1 MLETLQKLFST
12 RFITINLVSLER
24 SSKNLIDRETISRKD
39 LSKTELRSKKMF
51 NPKKIPSDIG
61 NYIAGFTDGEG
72 SFNVSFRF
80 RKDFKIPWK
89 ISLTFNISQKDEV
102 ILRLIKKHLQCGTVR
117 ERKSDGVWY
126 YEVNNFNSIQTN
138 VIPFFRRFGF
148 LSAKKKRDFSKFQ
161 QIAKLIATKEHL
173 TFEGI
178 QKIVEIR
185 KDMNDGGKRKYSEE
199 EILRILRDYMP
210 NTQE

>member
-1 MLETLQKLFST
+1 M
-12 RFITINLVSLER
+12 
-24 SSKNLIDRETISRKD
+24 
-39 LSKTELRSKKMF
+39 MF
-51 NPKKIPSDIG
+51 NPNKIPSDIG

-72 SFNVSFRF
+72 SFNVSFRL
-80 RKDFKIPWK
+80 RKDSRIPWR

-102 ILRLIKKHLQCGTVR
+102 ILRLIKKHLECGTIR

-138 VIPFFRRFGF
+138 IIPFFRRFGF

-161 QIAKLIATKEHL
+161 KIAKLIKSKAHL
-173 TFEGI
+173 NPEGI
-178 QKIVEIR
+178 KEILKIR

-210 NTQE
+210 NA